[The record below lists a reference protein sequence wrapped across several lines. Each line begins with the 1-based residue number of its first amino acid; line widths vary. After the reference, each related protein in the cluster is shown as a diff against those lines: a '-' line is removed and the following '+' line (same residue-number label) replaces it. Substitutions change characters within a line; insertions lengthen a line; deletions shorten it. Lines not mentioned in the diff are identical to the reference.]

1 MNMMYTNKH
10 IQQEETLITP
20 EEVNNDSI
28 MQFLI
33 EASMSYKKVVLKNFA
48 FSCLC
53 WSLFLI
59 KLSS

>member
-33 EASMSYKKVVLKNFA
+33 EASMSYKKVVLKNFP
-48 FSCLC
+48 FSCLY
-53 WSLFLI
+53 WSLF
-59 KLSS
+59 